1 MDYRE
6 INWDEVPD
14 VISKELFRK
23 LCHVSKRT
31 AKYLLDSGKVPC
43 KSTKQATHKYKITKT
58 DVMEYMEK
66 RKYFPEFYAP
76 PSAYRMFTTR
86 SRNLSMKADMTDFY
100 TDLLKDQP
108 DVLTSKEISS
118 IIEYQPHTINSW
130 YLKGLLKG
138 FKKSGA
144 LHVPKIYLIEFLNST
159 YFKTIL
165 QKSKWHQ
172 MALET
177 YMKRPKY
184 HV

>member
-43 KSTKQATHKYKITKT
+43 KNTKQATHKYKI
-58 DVMEYMEK
+58 
-66 RKYFPEFYAP
+66 
-76 PSAYRMFTTR
+76 
-86 SRNLSMKADMTDFY
+86 
-100 TDLLKDQP
+100 
-108 DVLTSKEISS
+108 SS
-118 IIEYQPHTINSW
+118 IIEYQPHIINSW
-130 YLKGLLKG
+130 YIKLKD
-138 FKKSGA
+138 FKNDGA
-144 LHVPKIYLIEFLNST
+144 LHVPKIYLIEFMNFT
-159 YFKTIL
+159 YFKAIL

-177 YMKRPKY
+177 YIKNSK
-184 HV
+184 HL